1 VDRARDVPDATP
13 TRRASSPSID
23 RSVSIDRCDRS
34 IDGLDRSVDGCGSGA
49 RGMRAR
55 AVATT
60 IARASSMSLGCAVAV
75 TMAQAVTLTATYS
88 TAPEARGP
96 RRGVI
101 GFDGGMDDDDD
112 DDSRWMTTRTIGSGV
127 RGVRGV
133 RDEGGGTRRRRRRL
147 VAFVA
152 GDSTACGVGCA
163 SAYETP
169 TKTESERDDDD
180 EKVEGVRRAR
190 EGGGEEPG
198 GRRERFLGPTLA
210 RAFAARASERLRAD
224 VEWRALG
231 FKGADVRGLRD
242 KLIPALREAMRG
254 DDGDEGAVDGS
265 VTRGTTP
272 DAVVIMC
279 GINDAKRVVVGR
291 TSANFRSELRQ
302 LVEEVRAVVGDECV
316 VVLPA
321 TPIEAATLF
330 PPPLVWVATRMNDLW
345 DEQKAHVS
353 ALTKNVVFV
362 TKPSLDSLRQSAS
375 EATGRVADTITLI
388 CGDGI
393 HPNDVGYDAWARH
406 IADACV
412 PSLRRALAEGESP

>member
-1 VDRARDVPDATP
+1 MM
-13 TRRASSPSID
+13 
-23 RSVSIDRCDRS
+23 
-34 IDGLDRSVDGCGSGA
+34 
-49 RGMRAR
+49 MRAR
-55 AVATT
+55 RVVTT
-60 IARASSMSLGCAVAV
+60 IARRASMSLGVAVAV

-101 GFDGGMDDDDD
+101 GFEDEGGDDDDGGGRRPVI
-112 DDSRWMTTRTIGSGV
+112 SRWMTTRSIGSG
-127 RGVRGV
+127 G
-133 RDEGGGTRRRRRRL
+133 RDDGERSRSRRRRRL

-169 TKTESERDDDD
+169 TPTERDEDDT
-180 EKVEGVRRAR
+180 KGEGVRRAR
-190 EGGGEEPG
+190 DGGGGDEDEEIG
-198 GRRERFLGPTLA
+198 GRGGRFLGPTLA

-265 VTRGTTP
+265 VARGTTP

-291 TSANFRSELRQ
+291 TSANFRAELRQ

>member
-1 VDRARDVPDATP
+1 MARLGRVRIESHRIDAVG
-13 TRRASSPSID
+13 RFI
-23 RSVSIDRCDRS
+23 RS
-34 IDGLDRSVDGCGSGA
+34 IRHRSTT
-49 RGMRAR
+49 MRAR
-55 AVATT
+55 MVVTT
-60 IARASSMSLGCAVAV
+60 IARASTMSLVVAVAV
-75 TMAQAVTLTATYS
+75 TTAQAVTVTATYS

-101 GFDGGMDDDDD
+101 GFEGDDDGREGAGRRATRVRMG
-112 DDSRWMTTRTIGSGV
+112 RWMPTMGSGGRSGSV
-127 RGVRGV
+127 S
-133 RDEGGGTRRRRRRL
+133 GGGGGGGGGRRRL
-147 VAFVA
+147 VAYVA

-163 SAYETP
+163 SAYAAETP
-169 TKTESERDDDD
+169 RRTDDGQCECDDDGEDGVRSERGD
-180 EKVEGVRRAR
+180 EEF
-190 EGGGEEPG
+190 G
-198 GRRERFLGPTLA
+198 GRRGRLLGPTLA

-254 DDGDEGAVDGS
+254 DDVEEEEVDGS
-265 VTRGTTP
+265 ATRATTP
-272 DAVVIMC
+272 DAVVSMC

-291 TSANFRSELRQ
+291 TSANFRS
-302 LVEEVRAVVGDECV
+302 
-316 VVLPA
+316 
-321 TPIEAATLF
+321 LF
-330 PPPLVWVATRMNDLW
+330 PPPLAWVATRMNDLW
-345 DEQKAHVS
+345 DEQKAYVS

-362 TKPSLDSLRQSAS
+362 AKPSLDSLRQSAS

>member
-1 VDRARDVPDATP
+1 
-13 TRRASSPSID
+13 
-23 RSVSIDRCDRS
+23 
-34 IDGLDRSVDGCGSGA
+34 
-49 RGMRAR
+49 MRAR
-55 AVATT
+55 AVA
-60 IARASSMSLGCAVAV
+60 IARASAMACAVTCAV
-75 TMAQAVTLTATYS
+75 TAVQAVTLTATYV

-96 RRGVI
+96 RRGVVVVERADADAAKT
-101 GFDGGMDDDDD
+101 GDADARGASSSVKAVKTMSAVKGMMRRT
-112 DDSRWMTTRTIGSGV
+112 SARWMGRDA
-127 RGVRGV
+127 RRE
-133 RDEGGGTRRRRRRL
+133 DEGGAARTRRRV
-147 VAFVA
+147 VAFVT
-152 GDSTACGVGCA
+152 GDSTACGVGCE
-163 SAYETP
+163 SAYDGET
-169 TKTESERDDDD
+169 D
-180 EKVEGVRRAR
+180 GAAR
-190 EGGGEEPG
+190 
-198 GRRERFLGPTLA
+198 RFLGPTLA
-210 RAFAARASERLRAD
+210 RTFAASVSESLRAD

-254 DDGDEGAVDGS
+254 DSEDGS
-265 VTRGTTP
+265 MTSGTTP

-279 GINDAKRVVVGR
+279 GINDAKHSVVGR
-291 TSANFRSELRQ
+291 TSANFRSELSE
-302 LVEEVRAVVGDECV
+302 LVKEVRAVVGDECV

-321 TPIEAATLF
+321 TPIEVATLF
-330 PPPLVWVATRMNDLW
+330 PPPLAWVATRMNDLW

-375 EATGRVADTITLI
+375 KATGRVADTITLI

>member
-1 VDRARDVPDATP
+1 
-13 TRRASSPSID
+13 
-23 RSVSIDRCDRS
+23 
-34 IDGLDRSVDGCGSGA
+34 
-49 RGMRAR
+49 
-55 AVATT
+55 
-60 IARASSMSLGCAVAV
+60 MSLGVAVAV

-101 GFDGGMDDDDD
+101 GFEGDGTGDDDDD
-112 DDSRWMTTRTIGSGV
+112 YDYGRRPVTRSSMSRWMTTRSIGSGV
-127 RGVRGV
+127 R
-133 RDEGGGTRRRRRRL
+133 DDGGGSRRRRRL

-169 TKTESERDDDD
+169 TRTDGDDT
-180 EKVEGVRRAR
+180 KGEGVRRAR
-190 EGGGEEPG
+190 DGGGDEDEEEIG
-198 GRRERFLGPTLA
+198 GRGGRFLGPTLA

-291 TSANFRSELRQ
+291 TSANFRAELRQ

>member
-1 VDRARDVPDATP
+1 MDRARDVRDATP
-13 TRRASSPSID
+13 TPRARHHRSID
-23 RSVSIDRCDRS
+23 RSRSIGAIDRSMVSIDRC
-34 IDGLDRSVDGCGSGA
+34 GCGSGA

-112 DDSRWMTTRTIGSGV
+112 DDDSHSRWMTTRSIGSG
-127 RGVRGV
+127 G
-133 RDEGGGTRRRRRRL
+133 RDDGERSRSRRRRRL

-169 TKTESERDDDD
+169 TKTESDDDD
-180 EKVEGVRRAR
+180 EKAEGVRRAR
-190 EGGGEEPG
+190 EGGDEEPG

>member
-1 VDRARDVPDATP
+1 
-13 TRRASSPSID
+13 
-23 RSVSIDRCDRS
+23 
-34 IDGLDRSVDGCGSGA
+34 
-49 RGMRAR
+49 
-55 AVATT
+55 
-60 IARASSMSLGCAVAV
+60 MSLGCAVAV

-101 GFDGGMDDDDD
+101 GFDGGMDDDADA
-112 DDSRWMTTRTIGSGV
+112 DDSRWMTTKTIGSGV
-127 RGVRGV
+127 RGVGGVGGV
-133 RDEGGGTRRRRRRL
+133 RDEGGGTRRRRLPRRRRRL

-169 TKTESERDDDD
+169 TKTESDDDD
-180 EKVEGVRRAR
+180 EKAEGVRRAR
-190 EGGGEEPG
+190 EGGDEEPG

>member
-1 VDRARDVPDATP
+1 MDRARDVPDATP

-101 GFDGGMDDDDD
+101 GFERDDDDVMRSGGRSWE
-112 DDSRWMTTRTIGSGV
+112 SRN
-127 RGVRGV
+127 
-133 RDEGGGTRRRRRRL
+133 DGGRSRRRRRRRRL

-190 EGGGEEPG
+190 DGGGGDEDEEIG
-198 GRRERFLGPTLA
+198 GRGGRFLGPTLA

-254 DDGDEGAVDGS
+254 DDGDEEEVDGS
-265 VTRGTTP
+265 VTRATTP

>member
-1 VDRARDVPDATP
+1 MLDAVACMHAIIHSI
-13 TRRASSPSID
+13 RHSS
-23 RSVSIDRCDRS
+23 
-34 IDGLDRSVDGCGSGA
+34 A
-49 RGMRAR
+49 MRAR
-55 AVATT
+55 AFATT
-60 IARASSMSLGCAVAV
+60 IARASSMSVGVAVAV

-101 GFDGGMDDDDD
+101 GFERDDADVMRSGGRSWESRDDGGR
-112 DDSRWMTTRTIGSGV
+112 S
-127 RGVRGV
+127 
-133 RDEGGGTRRRRRRL
+133 RRRRRRL

-163 SAYETP
+163 SAYAAET
-169 TKTESERDDDD
+169 TSRTDCDDGD
-180 EKVEGVRRAR
+180 EGDGVRSAC
-190 EGGGEEPG
+190 EHGDEEPG
-198 GRRERFLGPTLA
+198 GRRGRFLGPTLA

-254 DDGDEGAVDGS
+254 DDGDEEEVDGS
-265 VTRGTTP
+265 VTRATTP

-330 PPPLVWVATRMNDLW
+330 PPPLAWVATRMNDLW

-362 TKPSLDSLRQSAS
+362 TKPSLNSLRQSAS

>member
-1 VDRARDVPDATP
+1 
-13 TRRASSPSID
+13 
-23 RSVSIDRCDRS
+23 
-34 IDGLDRSVDGCGSGA
+34 
-49 RGMRAR
+49 MRAR

-101 GFDGGMDDDDD
+101 GFDGEMDDDDD
-112 DDSRWMTTRTIGSGV
+112 ADDSRWMTTKTIGSGV
-127 RGVRGV
+127 RGVGGVGGV
-133 RDEGGGTRRRRRRL
+133 RDEGGGTRRRRLPRRRRRL

-169 TKTESERDDDD
+169 TKTESDDDD
-180 EKVEGVRRAR
+180 EKAEGVRRAR
-190 EGGGEEPG
+190 EGGDEEPG

>member
-1 VDRARDVPDATP
+1 
-13 TRRASSPSID
+13 
-23 RSVSIDRCDRS
+23 
-34 IDGLDRSVDGCGSGA
+34 
-49 RGMRAR
+49 
-55 AVATT
+55 
-60 IARASSMSLGCAVAV
+60 MSLGVAVAV

-101 GFDGGMDDDDD
+101 GFEDEGGDDDDGGGRRPVI
-112 DDSRWMTTRTIGSGV
+112 SRWMTTRSIGSG
-127 RGVRGV
+127 G
-133 RDEGGGTRRRRRRL
+133 RDDGERSRSRRRRRL

-169 TKTESERDDDD
+169 TKTESDDDD
-180 EKVEGVRRAR
+180 EKAEGVRRAR

-265 VTRGTTP
+265 VARGTTP

-291 TSANFRSELRQ
+291 TSANFRAELRQ

>member
-1 VDRARDVPDATP
+1 MDRARDVPDATP

-101 GFDGGMDDDDD
+101 GFERDDDDVM
-112 DDSRWMTTRTIGSGV
+112 RSGG
-127 RGVRGV
+127 RS
-133 RDEGGGTRRRRRRL
+133 GGGRDDGGRSRRRRRRL

>member
-1 VDRARDVPDATP
+1 MNDIINSIRH
-13 TRRASSPSID
+13 SS
-23 RSVSIDRCDRS
+23 
-34 IDGLDRSVDGCGSGA
+34 A
-49 RGMRAR
+49 MRAR
-55 AVATT
+55 AFATT
-60 IARASSMSLGCAVAV
+60 IARASSMSVGVAVAV

-101 GFDGGMDDDDD
+101 GFERDDDDVM
-112 DDSRWMTTRTIGSGV
+112 RSGG
-127 RGVRGV
+127 RS
-133 RDEGGGTRRRRRRL
+133 GGGRDDGGRSRRRRRRL

-163 SAYETP
+163 SAYAAETP
-169 TKTESERDDDD
+169 TRTDDDDDDD
-180 EKVEGVRRAR
+180 EGDGVRSGCER
-190 EGGGEEPG
+190 GDEESG
-198 GRRERFLGPTLA
+198 GRRGRFLGPTLA

-375 EATGRVADTITLI
+375 EATGRVTDTITLI

>member
-1 VDRARDVPDATP
+1 
-13 TRRASSPSID
+13 
-23 RSVSIDRCDRS
+23 
-34 IDGLDRSVDGCGSGA
+34 
-49 RGMRAR
+49 MRAR
-55 AVATT
+55 AVA
-60 IARASSMSLGCAVAV
+60 IARASAVACAVTCAV
-75 TMAQAVTLTATYS
+75 TAVQAVTLTATYV

-96 RRGVI
+96 RRGVVVVERA
-101 GFDGGMDDDDD
+101 GTANEGDADADARGASVKAM
-112 DDSRWMTTRTIGSGV
+112 SAVKAMMRRTSARWMGRDA
-127 RGVRGV
+127 RRE
-133 RDEGGGTRRRRRRL
+133 DEGGAARRRRRV
-147 VAFVA
+147 VAFVT
-152 GDSTACGVGCA
+152 GDSTACGVGCE
-163 SAYETP
+163 SAYDG
-169 TKTESERDDDD
+169 ESD
-180 EKVEGVRRAR
+180 GGAARR
-190 EGGGEEPG
+190 
-198 GRRERFLGPTLA
+198 RFLGPTLA
-210 RAFAARASERLRAD
+210 RTFAASVSESLRAD

-254 DDGDEGAVDGS
+254 DSEDGS
-265 VTRGTTP
+265 TTSGTTP

-279 GINDAKRVVVGR
+279 GINDAKHSVVGR
-291 TSANFRSELRQ
+291 TSANFRSELSA

-330 PPPLVWVATRMNDLW
+330 PPPLAWVATRMNDLW

-375 EATGRVADTITLI
+375 KATGRVADTITLI

>member
-1 VDRARDVPDATP
+1 M
-13 TRRASSPSID
+13 
-23 RSVSIDRCDRS
+23 
-34 IDGLDRSVDGCGSGA
+34 
-49 RGMRAR
+49 MRAR

-101 GFDGGMDDDDD
+101 GFEDEGGDDDDGGGRRPVI
-112 DDSRWMTTRTIGSGV
+112 SRWMTTRSIGSG
-127 RGVRGV
+127 G
-133 RDEGGGTRRRRRRL
+133 RDDGERSRSRRRRRL

-169 TKTESERDDDD
+169 TKTESDDDD
-180 EKVEGVRRAR
+180 EKAEGVRRAR
-190 EGGGEEPG
+190 EGGDEEAG
-198 GRRERFLGPTLA
+198 GKRERFLGPTLA

-254 DDGDEGAVDGS
+254 DDGDEGAVDES

-272 DAVVIMC
+272 DAVVLMC

-291 TSANFRSELRQ
+291 TSANFRAELRQ